1 MPKLL
6 TKTYTALQIQL
17 QDRQLGMKPET
28 IYVDRLKYIFIT
40 AI

>member
-17 QDRQLGMKPET
+17 QDRQLGMKPGN
-28 IYVDRLKYIFIT
+28 YIC
-40 AI
+40 